1 MQTENVIAWELIDAG
16 ASACWKIHYGPPCPC
31 PSEGVKEKYMAR
43 MNRDRRNQIS
53 SLRSCTDKGRTNAE
67 LELAKT
73 KVLGSPKTFFFIGI
87 YMRCANA
94 RVDARWEN
102 LSNRQFGAQ

>member
-53 SLRSCTDKGRTNAE
+53 SLRSCTDKGRTNQNE
-67 LELAKT
+67 
-73 KVLGSPKTFFFIGI
+73 GPGI
-87 YMRCANA
+87 SEDLFLYWHLYAMR
-94 RVDARWEN
+94 
-102 LSNRQFGAQ
+102 